1 MTPVLK
7 IAPVNRIKVDQIEA
21 EHLHEVLEPCQTV
34 AVTFSSQKKMQSY
47 RRMIYSI
54 NKQGDFRYRT
64 VRDEQSMWG
73 LVIWRMA

>member
-7 IAPVNRIKVDQIEA
+7 IQPVNRIKVDEIGA
-21 EHLHEVLEPCQTV
+21 DHLHEVLEPAQTV
-34 AVTFSSQKKMQSY
+34 AITFSSDKKMQSY

-54 NKQGDFRYRT
+54 NKQGEFRYRT
-64 VRDEQSMWG
+64 IRDEQSMWG